1 MNRLAQEK
9 KKFDFATFYRKY
21 GIVLVAVIIFIAA
34 AFASKNFLKPT
45 NLINVLKQI
54 TPFGIVACGETML
67 IISGCIDLSAGSVL
81 ALSACLGAGTLNATG
96 SVLLAFLMAM
106 IVGAVFGYING
117 FLVTK
122 FSLPPFIATLASMN
136 VAEGLTFIYTGGR
149 TISGMDKLRW
159 LGQGTI
165 FGFLPYMIML
175 FLVVLI
181 IVQIVLRKSRFGL
194 YMYAIGGNKNASIAA
209 GINVNRNIRLTYVF
223 SGVLV
228 GVAGVAITARM
239 LSGQPTVGPGYEF
252 DAITATI
259 VGGTSFN
266 GGIGSMFCVLIG
278 SVIIGIIN
286 NVMVLMGLDS
296 NWQLVVKGVLIAV
309 AVILDMVTKS
319 KKK

>member
-159 LGQGTI
+159 LG
-165 FGFLPYMIML
+165 
-175 FLVVLI
+175 
-181 IVQIVLRKSRFGL
+181 
-194 YMYAIGGNKNASIAA
+194 
-209 GINVNRNIRLTYVF
+209 
-223 SGVLV
+223 
-228 GVAGVAITARM
+228 
-239 LSGQPTVGPGYEF
+239 
-252 DAITATI
+252 
-259 VGGTSFN
+259 
-266 GGIGSMFCVLIG
+266 
-278 SVIIGIIN
+278 
-286 NVMVLMGLDS
+286 
-296 NWQLVVKGVLIAV
+296 
-309 AVILDMVTKS
+309 
-319 KKK
+319 